1 MKCSGIYQD
10 FYIKREGEFVSRKGD
25 TADFSKR
32 YLKPALPKV
41 GTGRKEIFKI

>member
-10 FYIKREGEFVSRKGD
+10 FFIERKGQFVSRKGD
-25 TADFSKR
+25 TADFCER
-32 YLKPALPKV
+32 YIKPARPKV